1 MGDAR
6 YRMGRRSVLSLAA
19 GVLIGA
25 APAPVTPDGVGLL
38 VAGPDGGLVDR
49 WAEWLTPTLS
59 RVLAP
64 DTGLRRDIVGGTDG
78 VTAANQ
84 FEARIVP
91 DGTTALLLPGSAAM
105 AWLVGDPRARFDAAR
120 WVPALAG
127 VTPSLVASRVSAGRI
142 LGGAPLRLAASGP
155 TGPDLPAML
164 ELDLLGANW
173 HPVFGLDE
181 TTAQVA
187 LAQGSVDAICL
198 HGRRVLDMS
207 YALRAAGAPPIFT
220 FGMTDETGQVQ
231 RDAAFIDVPDATE
244 LLRAGARANEHLR
257 AAWRATIAAGQLEVA
272 LVLPQLS
279 PASMVALWRR
289 ACAQAAGS
297 PAVQAQAVAL
307 GVRALSMPAATAC
320 TGAVTTDSASL
331 LALRQWLATRLDYH
345 PG

>member
-1 MGDAR
+1 MGDAKHQI
-6 YRMGRRSVLSLAA
+6 GRRSVLSLAA
-19 GVLIGA
+19 GALIGA
-25 APAPVTPDGVGLL
+25 APAPVVLDGAALL
-38 VAGPDGGLVDR
+38 VAGPDGGLVDL

-64 DTGLRRDIVGGTDG
+64 DTGLRRDVVGGADG

-127 VTPSLVASRVSAGRI
+127 VTPSLVASRISVGRI
-142 LGGAPLRLAASGP
+142 LGGTPLRLAASSP
-155 TGPDLPAML
+155 SGPDLPAML
-164 ELDLLGANW
+164 AFDLLGANW
-173 HPVFGLDE
+173 QPVFGLAE
-181 TTAQVA
+181 TAAQVA

-220 FGMTDETGQVQ
+220 FNMPDDGGQVQ
-231 RDAAFIDVPDATE
+231 RDPAFIDVPDAAE
-244 LLRAGARANEHLR
+244 LLRAGVPVDEHLR
-257 AAWRATIAAGQLEVA
+257 TAWRATIGAGQLEVA

-279 PASMVALWRR
+279 PAAMVALWRR
-289 ACAQAAGS
+289 ACAQAVGS
-297 PAVQAQAVAL
+297 APVQAQAVSL
-307 GVRALSMPAATAC
+307 GVRALSMPAATTSTA
-320 TGAVTTDSASL
+320 AVMADSASL
-331 LALRQWLATRLDYH
+331 LALRQWLSTRLDYH
-345 PG
+345 PA